1 MTATLRAFGWL
12 AAFALTV
19 TFAQGAAAEEQQKGK
34 VGAKPVET
42 GVVIRGVT
50 LAGPVGNPG
59 TSTGKTWP
67 CFLQEHLA

>member
-1 MTATLRAFGWL
+1 MTATLRAFGCL

-19 TFAQGAAAEEQQKGK
+19 TFAQAAAAEEHQKGK
-34 VGAKPVET
+34 VAAKPVET

-59 TSTGKTWP
+59 TSTGKTCLP
-67 CFLQEHLA
+67 DRQPR